1 MQNIEQI
8 KDYISLDF
16 NQINELIIR
25 CGFILVVFIAVVFIV
40 GYLIDH
46 YKKDFY
52 SVKKYNYRKLNHEIG
67 GGEEYYFRYWIWQR
81 NKKKYLISILR
92 NDLDIERVY
101 SRKALQKRWNKK
113 TLIPFLREV
122 YGNAK

>member
-1 MQNIEQI
+1 M
-8 KDYISLDF
+8 DF

-92 NDLDIERVY
+92 NDLDIERV
-101 SRKALQKRWNKK
+101 
-113 TLIPFLREV
+113 
-122 YGNAK
+122 